1 MGLSDFQIL
10 SKLGEGSYSSVWK
23 VKRISDGQ
31 EYALKKVKLL
41 SLTDKEKQNSIN
53 EVRILASIQEPTI
66 IGYKEAFLEENNT
79 ILCIIME
86 YAAGG
91 DLYNKIL
98 EHQKNK
104 TFFKE
109 QEIWNYAVQ
118 MILGLKTLH
127 GMKILHRDL
136 KCANIFISKDGSEAK
151 LGDLNVSKVL
161 KTNLVYTQTGTPY
174 YASPEIW
181 RDQPYDMKSDIW
193 SLGCVIY
200 EAAALKPPFR
210 AKNMDGLYRKVQ
222 KGVFD
227 RIPSQYSN
235 ELQNLIALCLKVSSV
250 MRPTCDQLLKHS
262 SVQRNCAEYLNNRE
276 EATSFQNTL
285 LSTIRIP
292 KNMRTL
298 GSALPKPNY
307 LRERVKTDSDVVVK
321 RLPHIPGGGE
331 SSSYLTKGY
340 LASKITT
347 MATEEDRH
355 SLRHDSSIESRLSNI
370 VRLETKAVRMPERE
384 NIPKSGS
391 ELHHG
396 GRRLKTDEHSAPPKE
411 LSVLS
416 ENVKYLKPNGYRYL
430 AGRRMASNNKDSQ
443 ASDMKRMD
451 SLDEYENQYRRYSNI
466 TQDHNKTNKSTLPAV
481 NTEKSRENL
490 LPTDLVGLT
499 MLENGKLVATRDITP
514 HKILLKQ
521 NDVVNSY
528 RSRCQAI
535 DDKYYAKQMLDKA
548 LDDEIIPNNKVRVM
562 IGRNMVAPP
571 RSYNKSALDG
581 PIQRI
586 GEGSY
591 FENSRDHV
599 DSSIHQSY
607 VSEVKNAYGPAVT
620 EEKEKPRLHKRNERG
635 YSHSHSQKYMVENL
649 IYKENAEAYLRNRR
663 QAKQK
668 NF

>member
-10 SKLGEGSYSSVWK
+10 SKLGEGSYSSVWR

-41 SLTDKEKQNSIN
+41 TLSDKEKQNSIN

-136 KCANIFISKDGSEAK
+136 KCANIFLSKDGSEAK

-200 EAAALKPPFR
+200 EAAALRPPFR

-235 ELQNLIALCLKVSSV
+235 DLQNLIALCLKVSSV
-250 MRPTCDQLLKHS
+250 MRPTCDQLLKLS
-262 SVQRNCAEYLNNRE
+262 SIQRNCAEILANRE
-276 EATSFQNTL
+276 ESSSFHNTL

-292 KNMRTL
+292 KNLRAL

-307 LRERVKTDSDVVVK
+307 LRERVKTDTDVK
-321 RLPHIPGGGE
+321 RLPHIPAGE
-331 SSSYLTKGY
+331 SHSYLTKGY
-340 LASKITT
+340 IASK
-347 MATEEDRH
+347 MVATEEDRH

-391 ELHHG
+391 ELHHA
-396 GRRLKTDEHSAPPKE
+396 GRRLKTEEHTTAPKE

-416 ENVKYLKPNGYRYL
+416 ENVKYVKPNGYRYL
-430 AGRRMASNNKDSQ
+430 AGRRMANNNKDSSQ
-443 ASDMKRMD
+443 GNSDMKRMD
-451 SLDEYENQYRRYSNI
+451 SLDEYENQYRRYSHM
-466 TQDHNKTNKSTLPAV
+466 THESKTNKSTLPAV

-535 DDKYYAKQMLDKA
+535 DDKYYAKQMMDKA
-548 LDDEIIPNNKVRVM
+548 LDDELIPNNKVRLM

-591 FENSRDHV
+591 FESTKDPTE
-599 DSSIHQSY
+599 SSIHHSY
-607 VSEVKNAYGPAVT
+607 VSEMKNAYGPAVT